1 MNYLSIITAGVSIG
15 TFLMVIVKFFWDLRQ
30 KRIDREINIMIVE
43 NRRKQQELFKNVMG
57 ILEVHRQIEHEI
69 LLKEKS
75 ILFHEI
81 LSLKVGVWINLNSQ
95 NKFKD
100 ELRSNCN
107 ELVMWVASALETDG
121 VESQKK
127 YTDIS
132 IKNRMQIWILIDKYI
147 DDEESIIKLILKG
160 KKRIA

>member
-1 MNYLSIITAGVSIG
+1 MNYLSIVTAGVSIG
-15 TFLMVIVKFFWDLRQ
+15 TFLMVIVKFFWDVRQ

-81 LSLKVGVWINLNSQ
+81 LSFKVGVWINLNSQ
-95 NKFKD
+95 NNFKD
-100 ELRSNCN
+100 ELRNNCN

-121 VESQKK
+121 VEPQKE

-147 DDEESIIKLILKG
+147 DEEESIIKLILKG
-160 KKRIA
+160 KKRIS

>member
-15 TFLMVIVKFFWDLRQ
+15 TFLMVIVKFFWDVRQ

-75 ILFHEI
+75 ILFHKI
-81 LSLKVGVWINLNSQ
+81 LSFKVGV
-95 NKFKD
+95 
-100 ELRSNCN
+100 
-107 ELVMWVASALETDG
+107 
-121 VESQKK
+121 
-127 YTDIS
+127 
-132 IKNRMQIWILIDKYI
+132 
-147 DDEESIIKLILKG
+147 
-160 KKRIA
+160 